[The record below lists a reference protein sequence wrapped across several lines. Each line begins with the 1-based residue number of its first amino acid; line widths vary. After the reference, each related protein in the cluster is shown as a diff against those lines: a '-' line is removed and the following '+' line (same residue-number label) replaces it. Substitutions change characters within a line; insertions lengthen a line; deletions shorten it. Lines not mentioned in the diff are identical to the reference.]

1 MSPEATVPTERM
13 CLLAA
18 RAGRVEVCTQEC
30 PLWEHGRC
38 QLEAILDPSADL
50 DQEQEADEPA

>member
-1 MSPEATVPTERM
+1 MVPTDRM

-18 RAGRVEVCTQEC
+18 RAGRAEVCTEDC